1 MRLLSQHPKNLV
13 KEEENTQNIPQRPV
27 TRLEKDTEDKEN
39 NRSVSKEALFYA
51 K

>member
-1 MRLLSQHPKNLV
+1 MILLSQNRKNLV
-13 KEEENTQNIPQRPV
+13 KEEENTQNTLQRPV
-27 TRLEKDTEDKEN
+27 TRLERGTEDKEN